1 MKATPGFLSTVLCGA
16 VTTGLLRL
24 CPPSE
29 VMNRV
34 IGEFISPHQS
44 HVLALA
50 DTVFQVGDDAGG
62 GGARGGRGLANSCWS
77 LWGFQYVLE
86 TLLRH
91 VLSPLR
97 INS

>member
-1 MKATPGFLSTVLCGA
+1 MKATPGFLSTVLCGT
-16 VTTGLLRL
+16 VTSGLLRL

-50 DTVFQVGDDAGG
+50 DTVFQVSQRVVYAIDGTA
-62 GGARGGRGLANSCWS
+62 WMI
-77 LWGFQYVLE
+77 Y
-86 TLLRH
+86 
-91 VLSPLR
+91 
-97 INS
+97 